1 MDLTTLAAK
10 AAQIGLPA
18 VRAALLGP
26 IGNAALVAVASK
38 LGVPATP
45 AALGAAMDD
54 PETRLA
60 LARIDAEMQAEGN
73 RHAEAVLA
81 DVQRARDTHKGHWM
95 TWLLP
100 LILIGLFAAW
110 NALLAFV
117 PIGEPNL
124 KLMNPERVSQT
135 IETLLVAG
143 VFYWLGSN
151 KNSIPNVPG
160 IRR

>member
-1 MDLTTLAAK
+1 MDLTTLATK

-73 RHAEAVLA
+73 RHAEVVLA
-81 DVQRARDTHKGHWM
+81 DVQQALAKCARAAPRRT
-95 TWLLP
+95 P
-100 LILIGLFAAW
+100 L
-110 NALLAFV
+110 
-117 PIGEPNL
+117 
-124 KLMNPERVSQT
+124 VS
-135 IETLLVAG
+135 A
-143 VFYWLGSN
+143 
-151 KNSIPNVPG
+151 
-160 IRR
+160 